1 MAQIELVARLIRS
14 KGVGVFFVTHAPTDV
29 PSEVLGQLGN
39 RVQHALRAFTPDD
52 LETVRAT
59 AETFPTTELYDVEEE
74 LTKLGTGEALITALD
89 PKGRPMPTVR
99 TMMRPPMS
107 LMAQV
112 EPAVFDAVVTASAI
126 APTYATDT
134 DPESAREM
142 LAARMKRATEEAA
155 EPMEGVAD
163 PESPGERRM
172 RPTRAPERG
181 VDWGKVAT
189 EGGRVVR
196 SGTFNTIL
204 RAVFGILTGGRRR

>member
-1 MAQIELVARLIRS
+1 
-14 KGVGVFFVTHAPTDV
+14 
-29 PSEVLGQLGN
+29 
-39 RVQHALRAFTPDD
+39 
-52 LETVRAT
+52 
-59 AETFPTTELYDVEEE
+59 
-74 LTKLGTGEALITALD
+74 
-89 PKGRPMPTVR
+89 MPTVR

-142 LAARMKRATEEAA
+142 LAARMTRATEEAA

>member
-1 MAQIELVARLIRS
+1 
-14 KGVGVFFVTHAPTDV
+14 VGVFFVTHAPSDV
-29 PSEVLGQLGN
+29 PAEVLGQLGN

-59 AETFPTTELYDVEEE
+59 ADTFPSTEHYDVEEE

-89 PKGRPMPTVR
+89 PKGRPMPTAR
-99 TMMRPPMS
+99 TMMRPPTS

-112 EPAVFDAVVTASAI
+112 EPAVFDAVAAASPIVA
-126 APTYATDT
+126 TYATDT
-134 DPESAREM
+134 DPESAKEM
-142 LAARMKRATEEAA
+142 LAARMKQVEAEA
-155 EPMEGVAD
+155 KEPMEGVQD

-181 VDWGKVAT
+181 VDWGDVAQ
-189 EGGRVVR
+189 EGARFAR

-204 RAVFGILTGGRRR
+204 RSVLGVLGGRSRRR